1 MKILKTYL
9 YAHLA
14 HLDIAK
20 LADEEIE
27 TILKDENIVAI
38 DPIYAHAV
46 GGIKIL
52 VNDDDYA
59 KALKVLD
66 ANEFNYLKNVFPD
79 ETISE
84 QIICKNCGSINVFQ
98 KGSWI
103 VGIFFLILAF
113 IPFTTKKSNYICLN
127 CSYKWKE

>member
-1 MKILKTYL
+1 MKLLKTYL

-20 LADEEIE
+20 LADEDIKAV
-27 TILKDENIVAI
+27 LKDENIVAI
-38 DPIYAHAV
+38 DPIYSHAV

-52 VNDDDYA
+52 VNDDDFD

-66 ANEFNYLKNVFPD
+66 TNESNYLQQAFP
-79 ETISE
+79 EEIISE
-84 QIICKNCGSINVFQ
+84 QIKCKKCGSINVFQ

-103 VGIFFLILAF
+103 VGLFFLILAF
-113 IPFTTKKSNYICLN
+113 IPFTTKRSKYVCLD
-127 CSYKWKE
+127 CSHKWNE